1 MGDIFNK
8 IKTKLIQTGK
18 INEND
23 SEQEVDQ
30 SMDAEAIKY
39 IQNF

>member
-23 SEQEVDQ
+23 GEKEVD
-30 SMDAEAIKY
+30 
-39 IQNF
+39 